1 MGKKLL
7 LILCM
12 VLAPLS
18 YAAAEA
24 VNINTADQETLVREL
39 RGIGA
44 KKAQAII
51 KYRTNKG
58 EFKSVDEL
66 LEIKGIGP
74 AMLKKLRDQVTVE

>member
-7 LILCM
+7 LTLYLA
-12 VLAPLS
+12 LAPLFCT
-18 YAAAEA
+18 AAEP

-39 RGIGA
+39 HGVGS
-44 KKAQAII
+44 KKAEAII
-51 KYRTNKG
+51 AYRTENG

-74 AMLKKLRDQVTVE
+74 VMLEKLRDQVTVE